1 MAHAY
6 TPGLRVTEA
15 ATLRRERRLPLKGTV
30 MVQAGVQVTPDT
42 IVARTELPGN
52 VQTVNLAARLSIDPA
67 RVADSLSLPI
77 GSPVKQGEP
86 IASGKSLFGMIK
98 HTVESPADGV
108 LESVSQVTGQ
118 LIVREPPIPVEM
130 SAYVRG
136 TVAEVLPEEGV
147 IVQTYGAFVQGIFG
161 VGGETF
167 GPVEVVAAGPDKPLE
182 RSAISSA
189 LRGKIVVG
197 GAFVSYDG
205 VMACREAGVAAIVV
219 GGFDDRDLRQL
230 LGRDLGVAITGS
242 EDLGI
247 TLILTEGFGHI
258 RMAERTWSLLGN
270 HRGQVAS
277 VSGAT
282 QIRAGVMRPE
292 IIIPRDGMPSQ
303 AAESDGGG
311 ALEVGSLLRVI
322 RAPYFGRIGRAVA
335 LPAELQALDSEAS
348 VRVVEVEFSDDS
360 ERAVVPRSNI
370 ERIAE

>member
-1 MAHAY
+1 MAIGWLLA
-6 TPGLRVTEA
+6 VNNF
-15 ATLRRERRLPLKGTV
+15 
-30 MVQAGVQVTPDT
+30 GVSFTA
-42 IVARTELPGN
+42 I
-52 VQTVNLAARLSIDPA
+52 
-67 RVADSLSLPI
+67 RVA
-77 GSPVKQGEP
+77 
-86 IASGKSLFGMIK
+86 LFGTI
-98 HTVESPADGV
+98 
-108 LESVSQVTGQ
+108 L
-118 LIVREPPIPVEM
+118 
-130 SAYVRG
+130 
-136 TVAEVLPEEGV
+136 
-147 IVQTYGAFVQGIFG
+147 
-161 VGGETF
+161 
-167 GPVEVVAAGPDKPLE
+167 
-182 RSAISSA
+182 
-189 LRGKIVVG
+189 
-197 GAFVSYDG
+197 
-205 VMACREAGVAAIVV
+205 
-219 GGFDDRDLRQL
+219 
-230 LGRDLGVAITGS
+230 LGVAITGS
-242 EDLGI
+242 EELGI

-303 AAESDGGG
+303 AVESDGGG